1 MIPIELLK
9 ILNWKG
15 WLFLILLLAFISLA
29 TIKTC
34 SQITEDKYEEAIEVE
49 YDTIDDYRSLCLP
62 ITGKPCTF

>member
-15 WLFLILLLAFISLA
+15 WLFLVLLFVLILVG

-34 SQITEDKYEEAIEVE
+34 NRITEDKYEEAIEVE

-62 ITGKPCTF
+62 VTGKPCAF